1 MEFCGKCGTQVSDGV
16 KFCPACGAETAAGAQ
31 AQPGTQPQQQQPGYG
46 AQAQPGTQPQPQQQ
60 AYGASQQQQQQPGYG
75 AGQQQA
81 YGAGQQQQGYGA
93 PPQYGAAQSAPG
105 DWSDW
110 ASDARQ
116 NKVWGILAYILFLIP
131 LLAAPKN
138 SKFSRYHTNQGL
150 SFFIFWLVIVIVLNI
165 VQAIVVA
172 AMFSGTAWLYGYGWG
187 GLAIFGIIG
196 TVVGILFAIIGIVG
210 IVHAAK
216 GEKKPLPLLGKI
228 NILKVE
234 M

>member
-1 MEFCGKCGTQVSDGV
+1 M
-16 KFCPACGAETAAGAQ
+16 TAGAGAQ
-31 AQPGTQPQQQQPGYG
+31 PGAPVQPGIQTQPG
-46 AQAQPGTQPQPQQQ
+46 AQA
-60 AYGASQQQQQQPGYG
+60 QQQPGYG
-75 AGQQQA
+75 AGQQQG
-81 YGAGQQQQGYGA
+81 YGAPPPQGYGA
-93 PPQYGAAQSAPG
+93 PPYAAAGGAPG
-105 DWSDW
+105 DW
-110 ASDARQ
+110 AADARQ

-172 AMFSGTAWLYGYGWG
+172 AAFRGTAWLYGYGWG

-196 TVVGILFAIIGIVG
+196 TVVGILFTIIGIVG